1 MACVSMQLLIQG
13 SEIVQSWKQIFLSF
27 SLQKMEV
34 PDETTLSTSYV
45 FRGIEYIITM
55 IIQGGNSLTVEVE
68 DRLTADQWR
77 AQFDSA
83 CNFRIFLLD
92 VFFLYLQ
99 TCKSHSLARRLTA
112 VKVYFTTTI
121 KHLDSRGVQYF
132 HTFKFSYTPS
142 PPLFKSLLVF
152 LSLNFTNSTTQI

>member
-1 MACVSMQLLIQG
+1 
-13 SEIVQSWKQIFLSF
+13 
-27 SLQKMEV
+27 MEV

-83 CNFRIFLLD
+83 CNKYVIF
-92 VFFLYLQ
+92 
-99 TCKSHSLARRLTA
+99 T
-112 VKVYFTTTI
+112 
-121 KHLDSRGVQYF
+121 
-132 HTFKFSYTPS
+132 
-142 PPLFKSLLVF
+142 
-152 LSLNFTNSTTQI
+152 

>member
-1 MACVSMQLLIQG
+1 
-13 SEIVQSWKQIFLSF
+13 
-27 SLQKMEV
+27 MEV

-83 CNFRIFLLD
+83 CKLD
-92 VFFLYLQ
+92 I
-99 TCKSHSLARRLTA
+99 CKPTLKT
-112 VKVYFTTTI
+112 Y
-121 KHLDSRGVQYF
+121 
-132 HTFKFSYTPS
+132 
-142 PPLFKSLLVF
+142 
-152 LSLNFTNSTTQI
+152 

>member
-1 MACVSMQLLIQG
+1 
-13 SEIVQSWKQIFLSF
+13 
-27 SLQKMEV
+27 MEV

-83 CNFRIFLLD
+83 CKLDICISLICFLFPSTKLVINEVTFLWLNRDIFL
-92 VFFLYLQ
+92 
-99 TCKSHSLARRLTA
+99 
-112 VKVYFTTTI
+112 
-121 KHLDSRGVQYF
+121 
-132 HTFKFSYTPS
+132 
-142 PPLFKSLLVF
+142 
-152 LSLNFTNSTTQI
+152 

>member
-1 MACVSMQLLIQG
+1 
-13 SEIVQSWKQIFLSF
+13 
-27 SLQKMEV
+27 MEV

-83 CNFRIFLLD
+83 C
-92 VFFLYLQ
+92 
-99 TCKSHSLARRLTA
+99 K
-112 VKVYFTTTI
+112 
-121 KHLDSRGVQYF
+121 
-132 HTFKFSYTPS
+132 
-142 PPLFKSLLVF
+142 
-152 LSLNFTNSTTQI
+152 

>member
-1 MACVSMQLLIQG
+1 MPFFI
-13 SEIVQSWKQIFLSF
+13 SF
-27 SLQKMEV
+27 AQKMEV

-83 CNFRIFLLD
+83 CKTHVR
-92 VFFLYLQ
+92 
-99 TCKSHSLARRLTA
+99 
-112 VKVYFTTTI
+112 
-121 KHLDSRGVQYF
+121 
-132 HTFKFSYTPS
+132 
-142 PPLFKSLLVF
+142 
-152 LSLNFTNSTTQI
+152 